1 MNYFKMLMDL
11 IMYNEFTCALFFVAF
26 VVVGVVFGLKVS
38 KIQD

>member
-11 IMYNEFTCALFFVAF
+11 IMYNEFTCIMFFVVFA
-26 VVVGVVFGLKVS
+26 VVGVVLGLKVS

>member
-11 IMYNEFTCALFFVAF
+11 IIYNELTLILFFVVF
-26 VVVGVVFGLKVS
+26 VVVGVVLGLKIS